1 MSPLLFPPNDV
12 LLSSPSHDL
21 NLASLHNSQ
30 HSSVDYTY
38 SSTKGRTQLSREEM
52 SAFQPW
58 NNNSNIYQESGT
70 FPRKVK
76 TVKMPPNQVGLPGFI
91 GLDRTKQAAKI
102 SNNSLDYCSTPD
114 RASPMPTFQ
123 IKIIKPGRSIN
134 INKRNSMPTY
144 VKGYMPNIGEKR
156 RVDIEKSEK
165 PLGISI
171 RCRKN
176 RGIFVSHVGEHS
188 IASQVGLQVGDQLL
202 EFCGINMRSA
212 TYDLAAK
219 FLRQCGNSITMLVQ
233 YNPEKYEE
241 LSTSD
246 ENVSRSEDSTPQ
258 NSPKATRSVIST
270 DSVQSSSK
278 RMSSVPPPDSS
289 HSTGTIKSHR
299 NSIIAPSSQVK
310 VPSIV
315 SSSGSNQL
323 PIMMAG
329 NSATLCKEQPRLIY
343 IETR

>member
-1 MSPLLFPPNDV
+1 M
-12 LLSSPSHDL
+12 
-21 NLASLHNSQ
+21 
-30 HSSVDYTY
+30 
-38 SSTKGRTQLSREEM
+38 RTQLSREEM
-52 SAFQPW
+52 SAFHPLGSNG
-58 NNNSNIYQESGT
+58 NNYQESGT
-70 FPRKVK
+70 FPRKMK
-76 TVKMPPNQVGLPGFI
+76 AYKMPTNQVGLPGFS
-91 GLDRTKQAAKI
+91 GERSKPVKI

-123 IKIIKPGRSIN
+123 IQIIKPGRN
-134 INKRNSMPTY
+134 VNVNKRNSMPPY
-144 VKGYMPNIGEKR
+144 GKGYMPNIGEKR

-171 RCRKN
+171 RCRNN
-176 RGIFVSHVGEHS
+176 RGIFVSHVGENS

-246 ENVSRSEDSTPQ
+246 ENVSRSDDSTPQ

-270 DSVQSSSK
+270 DSAQSASK
-278 RMSSVPPPDSS
+278 RMSSVPPQD
-289 HSTGTIKSHR
+289 STGTIKSHR
-299 NSIIAPSSQVK
+299 NTLMSPVSQVK
-310 VPSIV
+310 SSSVAP
-315 SSSGSNQL
+315 SSGSNQMQHL
-323 PIMMAG
+323 MAG
-329 NSATLCKEQPRLIY
+329 NSSTLSREQPRVVY

>member
-1 MSPLLFPPNDV
+1 M
-12 LLSSPSHDL
+12 
-21 NLASLHNSQ
+21 
-30 HSSVDYTY
+30 DYTY
-38 SSTKGRTQLSREEM
+38 STSKGRSQLSREEM

-58 NNNSNIYQESGT
+58 NNNNNSIYQESGT

-76 TVKMPPNQVGLPGFI
+76 TVKIPANQVGLPGFTT
-91 GLDRTKQAAKI
+91 GLERTKPIKI

-114 RASPMPTFQ
+114 RSSPMPTFQ
-123 IKIIKPGRSIN
+123 IQIIKPGRNIN
-134 INKRNSMPTY
+134 INKRNSIY
-144 VKGYMPNIGEKR
+144 GKGYMPNIGEKR

-165 PLGISI
+165 PLGINI
-171 RCRKN
+171 RCRNKN
-176 RGIFVSHVGEHS
+176 RGIFVSHVNENS

-299 NSIIAPSSQVK
+299 NTIISPPSQVK
-310 VPSIV
+310 TLSV
-315 SSSGSNQL
+315 GSNQL
-323 PIMMAG
+323 QHMMAG
-329 NSATLCKEQPRLIY
+329 NTATLGKEQPRLVY

>member
-1 MSPLLFPPNDV
+1 MQ
-12 LLSSPSHDL
+12 SSPYRHYSPQLYTSSEVQAQNHDI
-21 NLASLHNSQ
+21 NLSTSLHNSQ

-38 SSTKGRTQLSREEM
+38 SSSKVRSQLSREEM
-52 SAFQPW
+52 QVYNTPFAG
-58 NNNSNIYQESGT
+58 NVGYKESGT

-76 TVKMPPNQVGLPGFI
+76 AMKMPPNQSFGLPAYT
-91 GLDRTKQAAKI
+91 GLDRTKPVKI
-102 SNNSLDYCSTPD
+102 SNNSLDYCGTPD

-123 IKIIKPGRSIN
+123 IQIIKPGRN
-134 INKRNSMPTY
+134 VNVKRNSMPPY
-144 VKGYMPNIGEKR
+144 GKGYMPNIGEKR
-156 RVDIEKSEK
+156 RIDIEKSEK

-171 RCRKN
+171 RCRNN
-176 RGIFVSHVGEHS
+176 RGIFVSHVNNGS

-246 ENVSRSEDSTPQ
+246 ENVSRSDDSTPQ

-270 DSVQSSSK
+270 DSAHSSK
-278 RMSSVPPPDSS
+278 RISTVLQDSP
-289 HSTGTIKSHR
+289 HSTGTVKSHR
-299 NSIIAPSSQVK
+299 NQMTLPMQQDKSSSIS
-310 VPSIV
+310 
-315 SSSGSNQL
+315 SSSGN
-323 PIMMAG
+323 
-329 NSATLCKEQPRLIY
+329 TLGKEQPRVVY